1 MSSFLFTFSQI
12 THKAES
18 DMKNNDQFVF
28 MADAHIK
35 GRTWTNYMGLQGD
48 AYAALDLVRDR
59 LSLGK
64 WAFRLLT

>member
-1 MSSFLFTFSQI
+1 
-12 THKAES
+12 
-18 DMKNNDQFVF
+18 MKNNDQFVF

-59 LSLGK
+59 LRLGK
-64 WAFRLLT
+64 WAFSLLT